1 MTQRVLAIKSRLK
14 ALGRSQNWA
23 ERRLRYSRGYLSR
36 VFRGGRESETA
47 LNRVDMLLESEEQK
61 HR

>member
-1 MTQRVLAIKSRLK
+1 MRHRISAIKSRLR

-36 VFRGGRESETA
+36 LFHGERTSEPA
-47 LNRVDMLLESEEQK
+47 LTRLEARLEREEQK
-61 HR
+61 RR